1 MGKKTIKKGELE
13 VELLYFDSL
22 GAKSCAHLVKTPD
35 ITILVDPGAAVMQ
48 PSYPLTEK
56 QKSALRLKAL
66 RIIGK
71 ASESA
76 DYIFIS
82 HYHYDHHIL
91 PSVIPKDIKNFYSNK
106 TLWIKDPNKWI
117 NYSQWERARLL
128 IDELTEGKLKKLFIP
143 PVKVPP
149 VNFKKL
155 LPIAFNKNYG
165 DYQKRHNENLKRGES
180 NLLNLM
186 KMWSENQWI
195 KEFETKNSKI
205 EFADNKCFTIGQTR
219 INFTRPMFHGIEYAK
234 MGWVIG
240 ISVEYRGSRYLY
252 TSDLQGPKIEDYAE
266 WIIKKKPDIL
276 ILDGPPTYLLGY
288 LMSKINLE
296 RAKNNIIK
304 IIKETKTNPIIYDH
318 HNLREEKYKER
329 LKDVY
334 KSGGKRILTAAE
346 WMGKPPLIL
355 KLKQKTNGK

>member
-1 MGKKTIKKGELE
+1 MSKKTIKKGKLE
-13 VELLYFDSL
+13 VKLLFFDSL
-22 GAKSCAHLVKTPD
+22 GARSCAHLVKTPD

-48 PSYPLTEK
+48 PSYPLTEE
-56 QKSALRLKAL
+56 QKSKLRLKAL
-66 RIIGK
+66 KIIGK
-71 ASESA
+71 ASEKA

-91 PSVIPKDIKNFYSNK
+91 PSVLPRGISNFYANK
-106 TLWIKDPNKWI
+106 TLWIKNPNKWI

-128 IDELTEGKLKKLFIP
+128 LNELSEGKLEKVLVPPKKIT
-143 PVKVPP
+143 P

-165 DYQKRHNENLKRGES
+165 DYQKKHNENLKRGES

-186 KMWSENQWI
+186 KMWDENYWI

-205 EFADNKCFTIGQTR
+205 EFADNKYFKIGKTI
-219 INFTRPMFHGIEYAK
+219 INFTRPMFHGIEYTK
-234 MGWVIG
+234 MGWIIG
-240 ISVEYRGSRYLY
+240 ISIEYGASKYLY

-266 WIIKKKPDIL
+266 WIIQKNPDIL

-288 LMSKINLE
+288 LMSKINFE

-318 HNLREEKYKER
+318 HNLREKKYKER

-334 KSGGKRILTAAE
+334 KFGEGRIFTAAE
-346 WMGKPPLIL
+346 CMGETPLIL
-355 KLKQKTNGK
+355 KLMEEN